1 MPSDQP
7 TYAPMLA
14 ATSPG
19 VPSGDGWAYEI
30 KWDGFRA
37 IARVHGDD
45 VQLLS
50 RNGKRLDGTHADVA
64 EALPRALTR
73 PDCVLDGELCAFDED
88 GVPRFEL
95 FQRGEGA
102 IAYMVFD
109 LLELDGEPLIAEPW
123 SRRRELLTEL
133 IVPEAPIVVLSQVYE
148 NGGALLEAAHERGLE
163 GVMAKRRASRYRPGR
178 RSDDWRKIKLRNEI
192 TLLIAGYTSGRGA
205 RHSLGAVL
213 LATDDLE
220 YAGNC
225 GSGLS
230 DANIRELLQTL
241 APLRRETSP
250 LRGAPRLGGV
260 ARSHVTWVEPSV
272 ACEVEF
278 TEWTRERRL
287 RAPVFKRLVKEEPV
301 TKKAEPKKN
310 AEPRKAASASAAA
323 PARELKL
330 TNLDKVF
337 FPDEKITKGDLLA
350 YYRDVAGVIVPH
362 LRDRPITL
370 VRYPDGING
379 KHFFQK
385 QRPQHAP
392 GWMRT
397 ATLSSSSDGRGKTID
412 YLMIDDAD
420 GLVWTINAGCI
431 DVHAPYARA
440 QSFDSP
446 DFVLFDLDPSPGV
459 TLAQTGRVALLV
471 RDALASLDL
480 RAVVKTSSAEG
491 MHLAVP
497 LEPGHTYAQAR
508 GLVQVVAQ
516 ALERANPGLVTTE
529 WDKSRRRGVL
539 IDSNQVGY
547 GRTMSVAYCV
557 RPRPGAPVSMPLTW
571 EEVESGAFARSKLTM
586 RAALRRIEKL
596 GDPFADALAGGQT
609 LPAALL
615 QL

>member
-1 MPSDQP
+1 MPSDKP

-14 ATSPG
+14 GTSPG
-19 VPSGDGWAYEI
+19 VPVGDGWAYEI

-37 IARVHGDD
+37 IAHVRGAD
-45 VQLLS
+45 VELLS

-64 EALPRALTR
+64 AALPPALTHS
-73 PDCVLDGELCAFDED
+73 DCVLDGELCAFDED

-109 LLELDGEPLIAEPW
+109 LLELDGVPLIAEPW
-123 SRRRELLTEL
+123 SRRRELLKEL
-133 IVPEAPIVVLSQVYE
+133 IVPEAPIVVLSQVYDDGE
-148 NGGALLEAAHERGLE
+148 ALLTAAHDRGLE
-163 GVMAKRRASRYRPGR
+163 GIMAKRRASRYRPGR
-178 RSDDWRKIKLRNEI
+178 RSDDWRKIKLRNEA
-192 TLLIAGYTSGRGA
+192 TLLIAGYTSGQGA
-205 RHSLGAVL
+205 RHSLGALL

-230 DANIRELLQTL
+230 DEGIRRLLQTL
-241 APLRRETSP
+241 EPLRRETSP

-260 ARSHVTWVEPSV
+260 ARSRVTWVEPSV

-301 TKKAEPKKN
+301 TKKAET
-310 AEPRKAASASAAA
+310 
-323 PARELKL
+323 PARELKF
-330 TNLDKVF
+330 TNLDKIF

-350 YYRDVAGVIVPH
+350 YYRDVGEVMLPH

-370 VRYPDGING
+370 VRYPDGIDG

-397 ATLSSSSDGRGKTID
+397 ATLSSSSDGRGKKID
-412 YLMIDDAD
+412 YLMIDDVD
-420 GLVWTINAGCI
+420 GLLWTINAGCI

-497 LEPGHTYAQAR
+497 LRPGHTYAQAR

-547 GRTMSVAYCV
+547 GRTMAVAYCV
-557 RPRPGAPVSMPLTW
+557 RPRPGAPVSMPL
-571 EEVESGAFARSKLTM
+571 
-586 RAALRRIEKL
+586 
-596 GDPFADALAGGQT
+596 
-609 LPAALL
+609 
-615 QL
+615 

>member
-1 MPSDQP
+1 
-7 TYAPMLA
+7 MLA
-14 ATSPG
+14 GTSKG
-19 VPSGDGWAYEI
+19 VPAGDGWAFEV

-37 IARVHGDD
+37 VARVRGDD
-45 VQLLS
+45 VALLS
-50 RNGKRLDGTHADVA
+50 RNGKRLDGTHPDVA
-64 EALPRALTR
+64 AALPPALTHSH
-73 PDCVLDGELCAFDED
+73 CVLDGELCAFDED

-109 LLELDGEPLIAEPW
+109 LLELDGEPLIGEPW

-133 IVPEAPIVVLSQVYE
+133 IVPRAPIVVLSQVYDD
-148 NGGALLEAAHERGLE
+148 GRALLAAAHDRGLE

-178 RSDDWRKIKLRNEI
+178 RSDDWRKIKIRNEAEF
-192 TLLIAGYTSGRGA
+192 LIAGYTSGQGG
-205 RHSLGAVL
+205 RHRLGALL

-230 DANIRELLQTL
+230 DETIRELLETL
-241 APLRRETSP
+241 EPLRRETSP

-260 ARSHVTWVEPSV
+260 VRSRVTWVEPSV

-287 RAPVFKRLVKEEPV
+287 RAPVFKRLAKEDAVNER
-301 TKKAEPKKN
+301 PKKP
-310 AEPRKAASASAAA
+310 APAKERSQA

-330 TNLDKVF
+330 TNQDKVF
-337 FPDEKITKGDLLA
+337 FPKEKITKGDLLA
-350 YYRDVAGVIVPH
+350 YYRDVAHVLVPH
-362 LRDRPITL
+362 LHDRPITL
-370 VRYPDGING
+370 VRYPDGIEG

-392 GWMRT
+392 DWLKT

-412 YLMIDDAD
+412 YLMVDDAD
-420 GLVWTINAGCI
+420 GLLWTINAGCI

-440 QSFDSP
+440 ESFDSP

-459 TLAQTGRVALLV
+459 SLAQTGRVALLV
-471 RDALASLDL
+471 RDALAALDL

-497 LEPGHTYAQAR
+497 LLPGHTYAQAR

-571 EEVESGAFARSKLTM
+571 DEVESGAFARARPTM
-586 RAALRRIEKL
+586 RAALRRIDRL
-596 GDPFADALAGGQT
+596 GDPFADAHAGDQK

>member
-1 MPSDQP
+1 
-7 TYAPMLA
+7 MLA
-14 ATSPG
+14 GTSKG
-19 VPSGDGWAYEI
+19 VPAGDGWAFEI

-37 IARVHGDD
+37 IARVRGDD
-45 VQLLS
+45 VELLS
-50 RNGKRLDGTHADVA
+50 RNGKRLDGTHGDVA
-64 EALPRALTR
+64 AALPPALTR
-73 PDCVLDGELCAFDED
+73 SDCVLDGELCAFDED

-102 IAYMVFD
+102 IAYLVFD

-123 SRRRELLTEL
+123 SRRRELLTRL
-133 IVPEAPIVVLSQVYE
+133 IVPEAPIVVLSQVYDDGE
-148 NGGALLEAAHERGLE
+148 ALLAAARDRGLE
-163 GVMAKRRASRYRPGR
+163 GIMAKRRGAHYRPGR
-178 RSDDWRKIKLRNEI
+178 RSDDWRKIKLRNEA
-192 TLLIAGYTSGRGA
+192 TLLIAGYTSGQGA
-205 RHSLGAVL
+205 RHRLGALL

-230 DANIRELLQTL
+230 DEGIREVLQTL
-241 APLRRETSP
+241 EPLRRESSP

-260 ARSHVTWVEPSV
+260 VRSRVTWVEPSV

-287 RAPVFKRLVKEEPV
+287 RAPVFKRLVKEGAVKERPAK
-301 TKKAEPKKN
+301 T
-310 AEPRKAASASAAA
+310 
-323 PARELKL
+323 ARELKL
-330 TNLDKVF
+330 TNQHKVF
-337 FPDEKITKGDLLA
+337 FPKEKITKGDLLA
-350 YYRDVAGVIVPH
+350 YYRDAAHVLVPH

-370 VRYPDGING
+370 VRYPDGIEG

-385 QRPQHAP
+385 QRPPHAP
-392 GWMRT
+392 EWMRT

-420 GLVWTINAGCI
+420 GLLWTINAGCI

-459 TLAQTGRVALLV
+459 SPAQTGKVALLV
-471 RDALASLDL
+471 RDALAALDL

-497 LEPGHTYAQAR
+497 LRPGHTYAQAR

-529 WDKSRRRGVL
+529 WDKSRRHGVL

-571 EEVESGAFARSKLTM
+571 DEVESGAFARARPTM
-586 RAALRRIEKL
+586 RAALRRIERL
-596 GDPFADALAGGQT
+596 GDPFADSLAGDQT

>member
-1 MPSDQP
+1 
-7 TYAPMLA
+7 
-14 ATSPG
+14 
-19 VPSGDGWAYEI
+19 
-30 KWDGFRA
+30 
-37 IARVHGDD
+37 
-45 VQLLS
+45 
-50 RNGKRLDGTHADVA
+50 
-64 EALPRALTR
+64 
-73 PDCVLDGELCAFDED
+73 
-88 GVPRFEL
+88 
-95 FQRGEGA
+95 
-102 IAYMVFD
+102 
-109 LLELDGEPLIAEPW
+109 
-123 SRRRELLTEL
+123 
-133 IVPEAPIVVLSQVYE
+133 
-148 NGGALLEAAHERGLE
+148 
-163 GVMAKRRASRYRPGR
+163 
-178 RSDDWRKIKLRNEI
+178 
-192 TLLIAGYTSGRGA
+192 
-205 RHSLGAVL
+205 
-213 LATDDLE
+213 
-220 YAGNC
+220 
-225 GSGLS
+225 
-230 DANIRELLQTL
+230 
-241 APLRRETSP
+241 
-250 LRGAPRLGGV
+250 
-260 ARSHVTWVEPSV
+260 
-272 ACEVEF
+272 
-278 TEWTRERRL
+278 
-287 RAPVFKRLVKEEPV
+287 V
-301 TKKAEPKKN
+301 TKNAEPKKAQPKKATPAAK
-310 AEPRKAASASAAA
+310 AET

-337 FPDEKITKGDLLA
+337 FPDEKVTKGDLIA
-350 YYRDVAGVIVPH
+350 YYRGVADAIVPH

-392 GWMRT
+392 DWLRT
-397 ATLSSSSDGRGKTID
+397 ASLSSNSDGRGKTID

-420 GLVWTINAGCI
+420 GLLWTINAGCI

-497 LEPGHTYAQAR
+497 LRPGHTYAQAR

-547 GRTMSVAYCV
+547 GRTMSIAYCV

-571 EEVESGAFARSKLTM
+571 DEVESGAFARSKLTM
-586 RAALRRIEKL
+586 RAALKRIEKV
-596 GDPFADALAGGQT
+596 GNPFADALAGDQT